1 VIGSSELEDAALA
14 AAAER
19 VGAWAAFHVPRAAN
33 SRGVCEA
40 WAAASDEEDAE
51 NPDPVRLLVIS
62 GDEAL
67 ANPAVRA
74 LAEHAEHVLVFAM
87 FDRPTRAVADLVL
100 PGTSYLEREGT
111 YVNLEGRL
119 QRLRRAVV
127 PPAPDELAWISGLA
141 ERFSVDLSPYA
152 AGVFDE
158 LSALIYDGLAFSQV
172 GERAPLPVRSAPEPG
187 TGEPQPPQPQPRK
200 ADADGALRL
209 VAYRPLFSGPAV
221 ERVPELQFQRAQPVL
236 EIAAD
241 DARAR
246 GIRPGDDVEVRSNGT
261 SARLRARVSHTL
273 ARGTVRAADEHV
285 AGLPNDVEVT
295 RA

>member
-1 VIGSSELEDAALA
+1 VLIGAGEHDNAALA
-14 AAAER
+14 AEAR
-19 VGAWAAFHVPRAAN
+19 RLGVWAAFHVPRAAN
-33 SRGVCEA
+33 ARGVGEA
-40 WAAASDEEDAE
+40 WAAASDEDEPE
-51 NPDPVRLLVIS
+51 LPDPVRLLVIS

-67 ANPAVRA
+67 VNPAVRA
-74 LAEHAEHVLVFAM
+74 LAEKAEHVLVFAM
-87 FDRPTRAVADLVL
+87 FERPARTIADLVL

-127 PPAPDELAWISGLA
+127 PTAPDELEWISGLA
-141 ERFSVDLSPYA
+141 ERFGVEVSPYA

-172 GERAPLPVRSAPEPG
+172 GERAPLPARTPP
-187 TGEPQPPQPQPRK
+187 EPQPAESQPRK
-200 ADADGALRL
+200 PEATGLRL

-221 ERVPELQFQRAQPVL
+221 ERVPELQFQRPPAVL

-246 GIRPGDDVEVRSNGT
+246 GIAPGDDVEIRSNGT
-261 SARLRARVSHTL
+261 SATLRARISRAL
-273 ARGTVRAADEHV
+273 PRGTVRAPEEHV
-285 AGLPNDVEVT
+285 SGLAHDVEVT